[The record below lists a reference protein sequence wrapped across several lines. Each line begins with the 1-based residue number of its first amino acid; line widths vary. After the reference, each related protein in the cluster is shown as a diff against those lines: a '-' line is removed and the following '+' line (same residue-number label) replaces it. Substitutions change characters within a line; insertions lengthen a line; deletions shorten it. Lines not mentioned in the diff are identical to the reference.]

1 MFCSIW
7 QLENIFCINIA
18 TLLQKKTVI
27 LQVYSK
33 FLGNIYVSSKY
44 RGRIKDAPLWESILI
59 IKN

>member
-1 MFCSIW
+1 M
-7 QLENIFCINIA
+7 A
-18 TLLQKKTVI
+18 TRKYILYKLSDVITKKTVI